1 MRRVNALEL
10 VDRAVQTL
18 HASTA
23 LDHWQS
29 DRDQIESEELLE
41 FALGHEPDPEE
52 EVSTVAARRFD
63 RMIERRATGEPVAFI
78 KGYAEFRGLELIA
91 KPGVFV
97 PRDSSEFLAE
107 QAIRRLRRRSD
118 PVAVDLATGAGTV
131 ALAIA
136 NEVPRATV
144 FGADVADDAVALAR
158 RNARRLGLGAG
169 FVVGDLFDALPARLR
184 GTVDVITLH
193 PPYVGLDEL
202 EELPDEIRNFEPTH
216 TLTDRSRDGLGLVE
230 RAADEAWGWL
240 CRSGWL
246 LIEVSPDRS
255 RTVASILRGEGF
267 ADVRSTKGGMGVTRV
282 VVGRAAT

>member
-1 MRRVNALEL
+1 M
-10 VDRAVQTL
+10 RAVKASEVLERAVRTL
-18 HASTA
+18 HDSEA

-29 DRDQIESEELLE
+29 DRDQIESEDLLQ
-41 FALGHEPDPEE
+41 FVLGHEADPDEDVPARA
-52 EVSTVAARRFD
+52 VRRFE

-78 KGYAEFRGLELIA
+78 KGFAEFRGLELLA

-118 PVAVDLATGAGTV
+118 PVAIDLATGAGTV

-136 NEVPRATV
+136 NEVPRADV
-144 FGADVADDAVALAR
+144 VGADLAADAIALAR
-158 RNARRLGLGAG
+158 RNARRLGLRAT
-169 FVVGDLFDALPARLR
+169 FVVGDLFDAVPRRLR

-202 EELPDEIRNFEPTH
+202 DELPDEIRNFEPTH
-216 TLTDRSRDGLGLVE
+216 TLTDRSDDGLGLVE

-240 CRSGWL
+240 CRSGWV

-255 RTVASILRGEGF
+255 RAVASILRGEGF